1 MRRPSAPFAP
11 PAEGEAPKGLHR
23 RLSEGGC
30 VTLESCGQRLG
41 ARTSSPDGGGLTIP
55 SPKPFSE
62 AARAPVS
69 YEATQRE

>member
-41 ARTSSPDGGGLTIP
+41 GSDVVSRWRRADDPVAEAVLRG
-55 SPKPFSE
+55 SE
-62 AARAPVS
+62 SAGQLRGDTA
-69 YEATQRE
+69 